1 MSFFRKKEPLL
12 SKPDNER
19 VVQAIREAEQRTSG
33 EIRVYVES
41 KNPLVNP
48 LERAALIF
56 DKMEMDRTRHRNAV
70 LIYIATDHHELAVY
84 GDEGIHQQVGTAYWQ
99 NEVKQMLGYF
109 SKGNVAEGLIGCIK
123 HIGETLQE
131 KFPYIATEDKNE
143 LPDEIIF
150 GK

>member
-12 SKPDNER
+12 SKPDNEK

-56 DKMEMDRTRHRNAV
+56 DKLEMEKT
-70 LIYIATDHHELAVY
+70 
-84 GDEGIHQQVGTAYWQ
+84 
-99 NEVKQMLGYF
+99 
-109 SKGNVAEGLIGCIK
+109 
-123 HIGETLQE
+123 
-131 KFPYIATEDKNE
+131 
-143 LPDEIIF
+143 
-150 GK
+150 